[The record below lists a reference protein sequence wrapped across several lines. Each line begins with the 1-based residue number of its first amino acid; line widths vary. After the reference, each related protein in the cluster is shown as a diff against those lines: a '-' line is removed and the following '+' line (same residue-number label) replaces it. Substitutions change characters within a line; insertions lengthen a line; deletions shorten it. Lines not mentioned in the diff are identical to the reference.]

1 MVNHVIEVE
10 AENLEEA
17 IKKGLKELSLKEKE
31 QMDWEVLSDEQE
43 GLVRLKVKK
52 KEETPKEE
60 TPEKEISEETTKEET
75 PEKEVSEET
84 PKEEIPEKE
93 VSEEKPSEEAPKRS
107 PKEELVR
114 KEVNTLLEKL
124 GTTGKIRIEK
134 ENDKLYV
141 DIRTKD
147 MDGMLIGKSGKNLES
162 FQHILSRIIH
172 SKDNSIE
179 LVIDIAGYR
188 RKKERTLSTR
198 AKAFAHEVRRSKREY
213 IFQPLPP
220 SLRRSI
226 HLAVSDIQG
235 VRTYTIGDTELKKVV
250 IAPSREH

>member
-1 MVNHVIEVE
+1 MVNHIIEVE

-17 IKKGLKELSLKEKE
+17 IKKGLEELSLKEKE
-31 QMDWEVLSDEQE
+31 QMDWEVLSAEE
-43 GLVRLKVKK
+43 GGAVRLKVKK
-52 KEETPKEE
+52 KEE
-60 TPEKEISEETTKEET
+60 
-75 PEKEVSEET
+75 
-84 PKEEIPEKE
+84 
-93 VSEEKPSEEAPKRS
+93 APTS
-107 PKEELVR
+107 SSKEELVR
-114 KEVNTLLEKL
+114 EEINKMLEKL

-134 ENDKLYV
+134 ENDRLYV

-198 AKAFAHEVRRSKREY
+198 ARAFAYEVKRSKREY

-226 HLAVSDIQG
+226 HLAVSDIKG

-250 IAPSREH
+250 IAPARD

>member
-17 IKKGLKELSLKEKE
+17 IKKGLEELSLKEKE
-31 QMDWEVLSDEQE
+31 QMEWEVLPTDE
-43 GLVRLKVKK
+43 GGTVRLKVKK
-52 KEETPKEE
+52 KEAEPK
-60 TPEKEISEETTKEET
+60 
-75 PEKEVSEET
+75 V
-84 PKEEIPEKE
+84 
-93 VSEEKPSEEAPKRS
+93 S

-134 ENDKLYV
+134 ENDRLYV

-198 AKAFAHEVRRSKREY
+198 AKAFAQEVKRSKREY

-226 HLAVSDIQG
+226 HLAVSDIKG
-235 VRTYTIGDTELKKVV
+235 VRTYTIGDSELKKVV
-250 IAPSREH
+250 IAPSRER

>member
-1 MVNHVIEVE
+1 MVNHGIEIE
-10 AENLEEA
+10 AGTLEDA
-17 IKKGLKELSLKEKE
+17 IKKGLIELSLEEKG
-31 QMDWEVLSDEQE
+31 QMEWEVLSAEE
-43 GLVRLKVKK
+43 GGTVRLKVKK
-52 KEETPKEE
+52 KEVKPK
-60 TPEKEISEETTKEET
+60 S
-75 PEKEVSEET
+75 
-84 PKEEIPEKE
+84 
-93 VSEEKPSEEAPKRS
+93 S

-114 KEVNTLLEKL
+114 KEINTMLEKL

-134 ENDKLYV
+134 DQDKLYV

-162 FQHILSRIIH
+162 FQHLLSRIIH
-172 SKDNSIE
+172 TKDNSIE

-188 RKKERTLSTR
+188 RKKERTLTTR
-198 AKAFAHEVRRSKREY
+198 AKAFAQEVKRSKREY

-226 HLAVSDIQG
+226 HLAVSDIKG

-250 IAPSREH
+250 IAPARE

>member
-17 IKKGLKELSLKEKE
+17 IKKGLEELSLKEKE
-31 QMDWEVLSDEQE
+31 QMDWEVLSTEE
-43 GLVRLKVKK
+43 GGAVRLKVKK
-52 KEETPKEE
+52 KE
-60 TPEKEISEETTKEET
+60 
-75 PEKEVSEET
+75 V
-84 PKEEIPEKE
+84 
-93 VSEEKPSEEAPKRS
+93 APKVS
-107 PKEELVR
+107 SKEELVR
-114 KEVNTLLEKL
+114 EEINKMLEKL

-134 ENDKLYV
+134 ENDRLYV

-162 FQHILSRIIH
+162 FQHLLSRIIH

-188 RKKERTLSTR
+188 RKKEKTLTTR
-198 AKAFAHEVRRSKREY
+198 AKAFAQEVKRSKREY

-226 HLAVSDIQG
+226 HLAVADIQG

-250 IAPSREH
+250 IAPARD

>member
-1 MVNHVIEVE
+1 MVNHGIEIE
-10 AENLEEA
+10 AGNLEDA
-17 IKKGLKELSLKEKE
+17 IQKGLIQLSLKEKG
-31 QMDWEVLSDEQE
+31 QMEWEVLSTEE
-43 GLVRLKVKK
+43 GGLVRLKVKK
-52 KEETPKEE
+52 KEVTQE
-60 TPEKEISEETTKEET
+60 SL
-75 PEKEVSEET
+75 S
-84 PKEEIPEKE
+84 KEEITEESPPKEK
-93 VSEEKPSEEAPKRS
+93 VTEKSS

-114 KEVNTLLEKL
+114 NEITTMLEKL

-162 FQHILSRIIH
+162 FQHLLSRIIH
-172 SKDNSIE
+172 SKDNSID

-198 AKAFAHEVRRSKREY
+198 ARAFAHEVRRSKREY

-250 IAPSREH
+250 IAPAREH

>member
-17 IKKGLKELSLKEKE
+17 IKKGLEELSLKEKE
-31 QMDWEVLSDEQE
+31 QMDWEVLPADE
-43 GLVRLKVKK
+43 GGMVRLKVKK
-52 KEETPKEE
+52 KEVA
-60 TPEKEISEETTKEET
+60 PEIF
-75 PEKEVSEET
+75 
-84 PKEEIPEKE
+84 
-93 VSEEKPSEEAPKRS
+93 

-114 KEVNTLLEKL
+114 KEVNTMLEKL

-134 ENDKLYV
+134 ENDRLYV

-179 LVIDIAGYR
+179 LIIDIAGYR

-198 AKAFAHEVRRSKREY
+198 AKAFAQEVKRSKREY

-226 HLAVSDIQG
+226 HLAVSDIKG

-250 IAPSREH
+250 IAPSRD

>member
-17 IKKGLKELSLKEKE
+17 IKKGLEELSLKEKE
-31 QMDWEVLSDEQE
+31 QMEWEVLSEEE
-43 GLVRLKVKK
+43 GGAVRLKVKK

-60 TPEKEISEETTKEET
+60 IQ
-75 PEKEVSEET
+75 
-84 PKEEIPEKE
+84 EKE
-93 VSEEKPSEEAPKRS
+93 VSEEKPPKEAPKSS

-134 ENDKLYV
+134 ENDRLYV

-198 AKAFAHEVRRSKREY
+198 AKAFAHEVKRSKREY

-226 HLAVSDIQG
+226 HLAVSDIKG
-235 VRTYTIGDTELKKVV
+235 VRTYTIGDSELKKVV
-250 IAPSREH
+250 IAPSRE

>member
-1 MVNHVIEVE
+1 MVNHAIEVE

-17 IKKGLKELSLKEKE
+17 IKKGLEELSLKEKE
-31 QMDWEVLSDEQE
+31 QMDWEVLPSDE
-43 GLVRLKVKK
+43 GGAVRLKVKK
-52 KEETPKEE
+52 KEVAPKE
-60 TPEKEISEETTKEET
+60 S
-75 PEKEVSEET
+75 
-84 PKEEIPEKE
+84 
-93 VSEEKPSEEAPKRS
+93 A
-107 PKEELVR
+107 KEELVR
-114 KEVNTLLEKL
+114 NEINKMLEKL

-134 ENDKLYV
+134 EDDRLYV

-179 LVIDIAGYR
+179 LIIDIAGYR

-198 AKAFAHEVRRSKREY
+198 ARAFAQEVKRSKREY

-226 HLAVSDIQG
+226 HLAVSDIKG

-250 IAPSREH
+250 IAPARD

>member
-1 MVNHVIEVE
+1 MVNHIIEVE

-17 IKKGLKELSLKEKE
+17 IKKGLEELSLKEKE
-31 QMDWEVLSDEQE
+31 QMDWEVLSTEE
-43 GLVRLKVKK
+43 GGAVRLKVKK
-52 KEETPKEE
+52 KE
-60 TPEKEISEETTKEET
+60 
-75 PEKEVSEET
+75 V
-84 PKEEIPEKE
+84 
-93 VSEEKPSEEAPKRS
+93 APKS
-107 PKEELVR
+107 SSKEELVR
-114 KEVNTLLEKL
+114 NEINKMLEKL

-134 ENDKLYV
+134 EDDRLYV

-188 RKKERTLSTR
+188 RKKEKTLTTR
-198 AKAFAHEVRRSKREY
+198 AKAFAQEVRRSKREY

-226 HLAVSDIQG
+226 HLAVSDIKG

-250 IAPSREH
+250 IAPARE

>member
-17 IKKGLKELSLKEKE
+17 IKKGLEELSLKEKE
-31 QMDWEVLSDEQE
+31 QMDWEVLSAEE
-43 GLVRLKVKK
+43 GGAVRLKVKK
-52 KEETPKEE
+52 KETAPKGSSKEE
-60 TPEKEISEETTKEET
+60 
-75 PEKEVSEET
+75 VVR
-84 PKEEIPEKE
+84 EEINKM
-93 VSEEKPSEEAPKRS
+93 
-107 PKEELVR
+107 
-114 KEVNTLLEKL
+114 LEKL
-124 GTTGKIRIEK
+124 GTTGKVRIEN

-198 AKAFAHEVRRSKREY
+198 ARAFAYEVKRSKREY

-226 HLAVSDIQG
+226 HLAVSDIKG

-250 IAPSREH
+250 IAPARD

>member
-1 MVNHVIEVE
+1 MVNHAIEVE

-17 IKKGLKELSLKEKE
+17 IKKGLEELSLKEKE
-31 QMDWEVLSDEQE
+31 QMEWEVLSSEE
-43 GLVRLKVKK
+43 GGTVRLKVKK
-52 KEETPKEE
+52 KEIAP
-60 TPEKEISEETTKEET
+60 EIS
-75 PEKEVSEET
+75 PN
-84 PKEEIPEKE
+84 
-93 VSEEKPSEEAPKRS
+93 
-107 PKEELVR
+107 EELVR

-134 ENDKLYV
+134 EDDRLYV

-188 RKKERTLSTR
+188 RKKERTLATR
-198 AKAFAHEVRRSKREY
+198 AKAFAQEVKRSKREY

-226 HLAVSDIQG
+226 HLAVSDIKG

-250 IAPSREH
+250 IAPARE

>member
-17 IKKGLKELSLKEKE
+17 IKKGLEELSLKEKE
-31 QMDWEVLSDEQE
+31 QMDWEVLSAEE
-43 GLVRLKVKK
+43 GGTVRLKVKK
-52 KEETPKEE
+52 KEIA
-60 TPEKEISEETTKEET
+60 PEI
-75 PEKEVSEET
+75 
-84 PKEEIPEKE
+84 
-93 VSEEKPSEEAPKRS
+93 S

-134 ENDKLYV
+134 EDDKLYV

-188 RKKERTLSTR
+188 RKKERTLATR
-198 AKAFAHEVRRSKREY
+198 ARAFAQEVKRSKREY

-226 HLAVSDIQG
+226 HLAVSDIKG

-250 IAPSREH
+250 IAPARNEKY

>member
-1 MVNHVIEVE
+1 MVNHGIEIK
-10 AENLEEA
+10 AETLEDA
-17 IKKGLKELSLKEKE
+17 IKKGLIELSLKEKG
-31 QMDWEVLSDEQE
+31 QMEWEVLSTEA
-43 GLVRLKVKK
+43 GGAVRLKVKK
-52 KEETPKEE
+52 KEVTGE
-60 TPEKEISEETTKEET
+60 SL
-75 PEKEVSEET
+75 S
-84 PKEEIPEKE
+84 KEEITEESSPKKE
-93 VSEEKPSEEAPKRS
+93 VTQESS

-114 KEVNTLLEKL
+114 KEINTMLEKL

-134 ENDKLYV
+134 EEEDKLYV

-162 FQHILSRIIH
+162 FQHLLSRIIH
-172 SKDNSIE
+172 SKDNSID

-188 RKKERTLSTR
+188 RKKERTLATR
-198 AKAFAHEVRRSKREY
+198 ARAFAHEVRRSKREY

-226 HLAVSDIQG
+226 HLAVSDIKG

-250 IAPSREH
+250 IAPARD

>member
-17 IKKGLKELSLKEKE
+17 IKKGLEELSLKEKE
-31 QMDWEVLSDEQE
+31 QMDWEVLPSDE
-43 GLVRLKVKK
+43 GGAVRLKVKK
-52 KEETPKEE
+52 KEVAPKE
-60 TPEKEISEETTKEET
+60 S
-75 PEKEVSEET
+75 
-84 PKEEIPEKE
+84 
-93 VSEEKPSEEAPKRS
+93 A
-107 PKEELVR
+107 KEELVR
-114 KEVNTLLEKL
+114 NEINKMLEKL

-134 ENDKLYV
+134 EDDRLYV

-179 LVIDIAGYR
+179 LIIDIAGYR

-198 AKAFAHEVRRSKREY
+198 ARAFAQEVKRSKREY

-226 HLAVSDIQG
+226 HLAVSDIKG

-250 IAPSREH
+250 IAPARD

>member
-1 MVNHVIEVE
+1 MVNHGIEVE
-10 AENLEEA
+10 AENLEKA
-17 IKKGLKELSLKEKE
+17 IKKGLKELSLKGKE
-31 QMDWEVLSDEQE
+31 QMEWEVLPTEK
-43 GLVRLKVKK
+43 GGTVRLKVKK
-52 KEETPKEE
+52 KEVA
-60 TPEKEISEETTKEET
+60 EKS
-75 PEKEVSEET
+75 
-84 PKEEIPEKE
+84 
-93 VSEEKPSEEAPKRS
+93 S

-114 KEVNTLLEKL
+114 KEVNKMLEKL

-134 ENDKLYV
+134 ENDRLYV
-141 DIRTKD
+141 NIRTKD

-162 FQHILSRIIH
+162 FQHLLSRIIH

-188 RKKERTLSTR
+188 RKKERTLTTR

-226 HLAVSDIQG
+226 HLAVSDIKG

-250 IAPSREH
+250 IAPARD

>member
-17 IKKGLKELSLKEKE
+17 IKKGLEELSLKEKE
-31 QMDWEVLSDEQE
+31 QMDWEVLATEE
-43 GLVRLKVKK
+43 GGAVRLKVKK

-60 TPEKEISEETTKEET
+60 
-75 PEKEVSEET
+75 
-84 PKEEIPEKE
+84 IPEEE
-93 VSEEKPSEEAPKRS
+93 VSEEKPPEEAPKSS

-134 ENDKLYV
+134 EEDRLYV

-198 AKAFAHEVRRSKREY
+198 ARAFAYEVKRSKREY

>member
-1 MVNHVIEVE
+1 MVNHGIEIE
-10 AENLEEA
+10 AETLEDA
-17 IKKGLKELSLKEKE
+17 IKKGLIELSLKEKG
-31 QMDWEVLSDEQE
+31 QMEWEVLSSEE
-43 GLVRLKVKK
+43 GGAVRLKVKK
-52 KEETPKEE
+52 KEVTQE
-60 TPEKEISEETTKEET
+60 
-75 PEKEVSEET
+75 
-84 PKEEIPEKE
+84 
-93 VSEEKPSEEAPKRS
+93 RS

-114 KEVNTLLEKL
+114 KEINTMLEKL

-134 ENDKLYV
+134 DEDKLYV

-162 FQHILSRIIH
+162 FQHLLSRIIH
-172 SKDNSIE
+172 TKDNSID

-188 RKKERTLSTR
+188 RKKERTLATR
-198 AKAFAHEVRRSKREY
+198 AKAFAHEVIRSKREY

-226 HLAVSDIQG
+226 HLAVSDIKG

-250 IAPSREH
+250 IAPARD

>member
-17 IKKGLKELSLKEKE
+17 IKKGLEELSLKEKE
-31 QMDWEVLSDEQE
+31 QMDWEVLSEDE
-43 GLVRLKVKK
+43 GGAVRLKVKK
-52 KEETPKEE
+52 KEVAEKSSPKEE
-60 TPEKEISEETTKEET
+60 LVRKEVTPES
-75 PEKEVSEET
+75 
-84 PKEEIPEKE
+84 
-93 VSEEKPSEEAPKRS
+93 S

-114 KEVNTLLEKL
+114 KEVNTMLEKL

-162 FQHILSRIIH
+162 FQHLLSRIIH
-172 SKDNSIE
+172 SKDNSID

-188 RKKERTLSTR
+188 RKKEHTLSTR

-226 HLAVSDIQG
+226 HLAVSDIEG

-250 IAPSREH
+250 IAPSRDQKN